1 MESLELKVTLAND
14 RVGMHVVTHL
24 IVCHFGPTKSN
35 LAVISLSDLH
45 QNSNTV
51 FNKPGLNQIE
61 MPSAVILIAD
71 GTEEMEL

>member
-1 MESLELKVTLAND
+1 LDTLELKVTLTND
-14 RVGMHVVTHL
+14 RVGMHVVAHL
-24 IVCHFGPTKSN
+24 IVAILGQLN
-35 LAVISLSDLH
+35 LILYCNLSSDFH

-51 FNKPGLNQIE
+51 FNKLGLNQIE